1 MEDKKRFVWDNSTQ
15 KIRDNLYDRGYGG
28 TQWMI
33 DDLIELS
40 NNLEDENKYLRRL
53 LYVAEQGI
61 NNYAP
66 ISFVMRFREEME
78 DLDNLEEWRKTWGDN
93 RRREGEYE

>member
-1 MEDKKRFVWDNSTQ
+1 MVSGGAFLMKDKKRFVWDNSKQ
-15 KIRDNLYDRGYGG
+15 KIWDNQWDRCYGG
-28 TQWMI
+28 TQWMR
-33 DDLIELS
+33 DDLIELL

-66 ISFVMRFREEME
+66 ISFVMRFRDEME
-78 DLDNLEEWRKTWGDN
+78 GLENLQEWRKS
-93 RRREGEYE
+93 